1 MARKKKEETS
11 LVFPTEVPDKL
22 TFSEKEQNLS
32 LDTQEIVDKI
42 ISETDPNAVK
52 DLTQLFNMNLSKKSL
67 VRLLKLNDLYDKVND
82 QAIERFEKRPD
93 EISNKDL
100 LDYMQVL
107 QNSIEKAQRN
117 LQGIGEQPTIQIT
130 QNTNTVNIGN
140 DATKITKE
148 SKDRVFDFVR
158 KVIEASN
165 SNEVKDFIDHPQVDL
180 DGEEDDK

>member
-1 MARKKKEETS
+1 MSRKKKENE
-11 LVFPTEVPDKL
+11 LIVKEPKEL
-22 TFSEKEQNLS
+22 TFDEKQENLN

-42 ISETDPNAVK
+42 ISETDPNTVK
-52 DLTQLFNMNLSKKSL
+52 DLTSLFNMNLSKKTL

-107 QNSIEKAQRN
+107 QNSIEKQRKS
-117 LQGIGEQPTIQIT
+117 LEGIDEVPTIQIT
-130 QNTNTVNIGN
+130 QNTNTVNISP

-158 KVIEASN
+158 KVIQASGSDN
-165 SNEVKDFIDHPQVDL
+165 VQELIGHPQTIELKD
-180 DGEEDDK
+180 DEDDN